1 MSARNGREALPDT
14 GEMVVVH
21 RLFTQ
26 EYRASVALVRGVAAG
41 DTARSAVVADHL
53 GALGAMLTEHH
64 LAEDELVWP
73 RLKDDPA
80 I

>member
-64 LAEDELVWP
+64 LAGDSPSGCWP
-73 RLKDDPA
+73 NS
-80 I
+80 